1 MADLRRVRVEEH
13 LEAYL
18 KSHAPRVL
26 GKSANQVTGADLTT
40 LTNALLYE
48 HKLAL
53 QIAESNVFGRFIG
66 WLLGLVKPCTDT
78 SAIPSDSFANA
89 TLEPRSLPQPQKDFD
104 FDAADFANQW
114 DEAA

>member
-1 MADLRRVRVEEH
+1 MADLKRVRVEEH

-26 GKSANQVTGADLTT
+26 GKAPEQVTGADLTS

-66 WLLGLVKPCTDT
+66 WLLGLVKPSADT
-78 SAIPSDSFANA
+78 TAIA
-89 TLEPRSLPQPQKDFD
+89 TLEPRSLPQSQKGFD
-104 FDAADFANQW
+104 FDAADGG
-114 DEAA
+114 EAIFGVGR